1 MRMIVEMKSFH
12 LDCQYFAKVG
22 EQLSKIIFGNDDSL
36 YLHWKE
42 KQDNFD
48 SWIKN
53 DGEKW
58 SRKKYFK
65 IPRWPSELLRPSA
78 KKICLERQNWPGRLA
93 GISEGHCRISK

>member
-53 DGEKW
+53 DGE
-58 SRKKYFK
+58 
-65 IPRWPSELLRPSA
+65 
-78 KKICLERQNWPGRLA
+78 
-93 GISEGHCRISK
+93 

>member
-65 IPRWPSELLRPSA
+65 IPRWPSELLLPSA
-78 KKICLERQNWPGRLA
+78 KKSAQKVSIFHICNTIYFGCMVKA
-93 GISEGHCRISK
+93 

>member
-58 SRKKYFK
+58 SRKNILKFHDGLQSCCGPVQK
-65 IPRWPSELLRPSA
+65 KSA
-78 KKICLERQNWPGRLA
+78 
-93 GISEGHCRISK
+93 